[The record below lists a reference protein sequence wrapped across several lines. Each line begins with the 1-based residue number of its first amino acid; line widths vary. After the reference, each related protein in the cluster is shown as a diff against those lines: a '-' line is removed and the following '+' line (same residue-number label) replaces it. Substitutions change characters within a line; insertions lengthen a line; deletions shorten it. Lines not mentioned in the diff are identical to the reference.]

1 MIFLR
6 IKGCQSQRSGFSLVE
21 LLVVLGIA
29 AILLSVAALV
39 FDRMY
44 SKSRA
49 ESQIR
54 QLATDISDLRIKAM
68 TTKQPHGI
76 ILNANSYVLSAY
88 TSTTGTYSSP
98 AQQTAIPG
106 GTRTV
111 SFPLTTSAGTV
122 FSNEMYEIDG
132 RGTLTRKLK
141 DGTLTTGSLGV
152 SIFLGGNGSQGSID
166 CLTIHVMR
174 TNVGK
179 NTAGVCNAR

>member
-1 MIFLR
+1 MLCLKSKR
-6 IKGCQSQRSGFSLVE
+6 CLLLRSGFSLVE

-29 AILLSVAALV
+29 AILLGLASLA

-44 SKSRA
+44 TKSRA
-49 ESQIR
+49 ESQMR
-54 QLATDISDLRIKAM
+54 QLATDINELRIRAM

-76 ILNANSYVLSAY
+76 ILNASSYVLSAY
-88 TSTTGTYSSP
+88 TSTTGIYSSP